1 MRFYNPGALPGQA
14 SMLVFHAM
22 AHLGREALIIVS
34 PGETLVSVGYF
45 QDAAEVVDL
54 GFCRTAGIP
63 VMRREIGGGA
73 TLLDGDQ
80 VFYQVV
86 LRRDNPLVP
95 RGIDALYRRFTEPA
109 VATYRDLGIETEFRP
124 INDIVTAEGR
134 KIAGE
139 GGGDVGDCIVFV
151 GGILL
156 DFDYE
161 TMARILR
168 VPDEKFRDKI
178 HKTMEENL
186 TTVLRETGTRPP
198 REEVEKLLIKN
209 FEKVL
214 GPLEPAGLDDE
225 LTAKMAE
232 LEERMTGDEFLFR
245 KIRKSRAREIRVSEG
260 VRFVDGTHKAP
271 GGLISVF
278 AEVVEGKLE
287 SISITGDFT
296 CAPKDALV
304 ELERCLAG
312 VAFDPGAVAGAVEAF
327 YEETG
332 TETPGVAVGDILTAF
347 GLSYNA
353 I

>member
-1 MRFYNPGALPGQA
+1 MLVYNPGALPGQA
-14 SMLVFHAM
+14 SMVVFHAL

-45 QDAAEVVDL
+45 QDSAEVVDL
-54 GFCRTAGIP
+54 DYCRAAGIP

-95 RGIDALYRRFTEPA
+95 RDIGTLYRRFTEPA
-109 VATYRDLGIETEFRP
+109 VATYRDLGIETKYRP
-124 INDIVTAEGR
+124 INDIVTIEGR

-186 TTVLRETGTRPP
+186 TTVLKETGTKPP
-198 REEVEKLLIKN
+198 REKVEKLLIKN

-214 GPLEPAGLDDE
+214 GPLEPAELDDE

-245 KIRKSRAREIRVSEG
+245 KIRKSPTREIRVREG
-260 VRFVDGTHKAP
+260 VRFVEGTHKAP

-278 AEVVEGKLE
+278 AEVVDDKLE
-287 SISITGDFT
+287 SLSITGDFT
-296 CAPKDALV
+296 CTPKDALG
-304 ELERCLAG
+304 ELERRLAG
-312 VAFDPGAVAGAVEAF
+312 IAFDPGAVASAIKAF

-332 TETPGVAVGDILTAF
+332 AQTPGVAAEDMLEAL
-347 GLSYNA
+347 GLV
-353 I
+353 

>member
-1 MRFYNPGALPGQA
+1 MQVYNPGALPGQG
-14 SMLVFHAM
+14 SMVVFHAT
-22 AHLGREALIIVS
+22 AYLGREALIIVS

-54 GFCRTAGIP
+54 DFCREAVIP

-95 RGIDALYRRFTEPA
+95 RDIGALYRRFTEPA

-168 VPDEKFRDKI
+168 VPDEKYRDKI

-186 TTVLRETGTRPP
+186 TTVVKETGHKPP
-198 REEVEKLLIKN
+198 REEVEELLIKN

-214 GPLEPAGLDDE
+214 GPLEPAEFDDE

-232 LEERMTGDEFLFR
+232 LEKRMTGDEFLFR
-245 KIRKSRAREIRVSEG
+245 KIRKSPTREIRVREG
-260 VRFVDGTHKAP
+260 VRFVEGTHKAP
-271 GGLISVF
+271 GGLISIF
-278 AEVVEGKLE
+278 AEVVEDRLE
-287 SISITGDFT
+287 SVSITGDFT
-296 CAPKDALV
+296 CTPKDALG
-304 ELERCLAG
+304 ELERRLTG
-312 VAFDPGAVAGAVEAF
+312 VAFDPTAVAGAIETF
-327 YEETG
+327 YEETE
-332 TETPGVAVGDILTAF
+332 TQTPGVAVGDVLTAF
-347 GLSYNA
+347 GLG
-353 I
+353 

>member
-1 MRFYNPGALPGQA
+1 MRVYNLGALPGQG

-22 AHLGREALIIVS
+22 AYLGREALIIVS
-34 PGETLVSVGYF
+34 PGETLVSIGYF

-54 GFCRTAGIP
+54 DYCNEAGIP

-95 RGIDALYRRFTEPA
+95 RDIDTLYRRFTDPA

-124 INDIVTAEGR
+124 VNDIITNEGR

-139 GGGDVGDCIVFV
+139 GGGDVGDSIVFV

-178 HKTMEENL
+178 HKTMGENL
-186 TTVLRETGTRPP
+186 TTVLKETATKPP
-198 REEVEKLLIKN
+198 REEVAESLSKN
-209 FEKVL
+209 FGEIL
-214 GPLEPAGLDDE
+214 GPLEPAELDGE

-232 LEERMTGDEFLFR
+232 LEKRMTGDEFLFR
-245 KIRKSRAREIRVSEG
+245 KIRKSPTREIRVREG
-260 VRFVDGTHKAP
+260 VRFFEGTHKAP

-278 AEVVEGKLE
+278 AEVVEDRLE
-287 SISITGDFT
+287 SVSITGDFT
-296 CAPKDALV
+296 CTPKDASA
-304 ELERCLAG
+304 ELERRLAG
-312 VAFDPGAVAGAVEAF
+312 VAFDRVAVAGAVEAF
-327 YEETG
+327 YEDTG
-332 TETPGVAVGDILTAF
+332 TQTPGVAVEDLLKSF
-347 GLSYNA
+347 GLT
-353 I
+353 

>member
-1 MRFYNPGALPGQA
+1 MRVYNPGALPGQA
-14 SMLVFHAM
+14 SMVVFHAV
-22 AHLGREALIIVS
+22 AHLGREALIVVS
-34 PGETLVSVGYF
+34 PGDTLVSVGYF

-54 GFCRTAGIP
+54 DFCREVGIP

-95 RGIDALYRRFTEPA
+95 RDVDTLYRRFTEPA
-109 VATYRDLGIETEFRP
+109 VATYRDLGIETKFRP
-124 INDIVTAEGR
+124 INDVVTAEGR

-161 TMARILR
+161 KMARILR
-168 VPDEKFRDKI
+168 VPDEKYRDKI

-186 TTVLRETGTRPP
+186 TTVFKETGHKPS

-214 GPLEPAGLDDE
+214 GPLEPSGLDEE

-232 LEERMTGDEFLFR
+232 LEKRMTGDEFLFR
-245 KIRKSRAREIRVSEG
+245 KIRKSGAREIRVREG
-260 VRFVDGTHKAP
+260 VRFVEGTYKAP
-271 GGLISVF
+271 GGLVSVF
-278 AEVVEGKLE
+278 AEVVDDRLEGV
-287 SISITGDFT
+287 SITGDFT
-296 CAPKDALV
+296 CAPKDALG
-304 ELERCLAG
+304 ELERRLAG
-312 VAFDPGAVAGAVEAF
+312 IAFNPPAVASATEAF
-327 YEETG
+327 YDETG
-332 TETPGVAVGDILTAF
+332 TQTPGVAAEDLLEAL
-347 GLSYNA
+347 GLV
-353 I
+353 

>member
-1 MRFYNPGALPGQA
+1 MRVYNPGALPGQA
-14 SMLVFHAM
+14 SMVVFHAM
-22 AHLGREALIIVS
+22 AYLGREALIIVS

-54 GFCRTAGIP
+54 DFCLEAGIP

-95 RGIDALYRRFTEPA
+95 RDIDTLYRRFTEPA
-109 VATYRDLGIETEFRP
+109 VATYRDLGIETKFRP
-124 INDIVTAEGR
+124 INDIVTADGR

-186 TTVLRETGTRPP
+186 TTVLKETGTKPP
-198 REEVEKLLIKN
+198 REEVEKVLIKN
-209 FEKVL
+209 FGKVL
-214 GPLEPAGLDDE
+214 GLLEPAGLDDE
-225 LTAKMAE
+225 LTSKMAE
-232 LEERMTGDEFLFR
+232 LEKRMTGDEFLFR
-245 KIRKSRAREIRVSEG
+245 KMRKSPTREIRVREG
-260 VRFVDGTHKAP
+260 VRFVEGTHKAP
-271 GGLISVF
+271 GGLVSVF
-278 AEVVEGKLE
+278 AEVVDDRLEGV
-287 SISITGDFT
+287 SITGDFT
-296 CAPKDALV
+296 CTPKDALG
-304 ELERCLAG
+304 ELERRLANVAYEPEG
-312 VAFDPGAVAGAVEAF
+312 VSSAIEAF
-327 YEETG
+327 YDETG
-332 TETPGVAVGDILTAF
+332 TQTPGVAVEDLLEAL
-347 GLSYNA
+347 GLK
-353 I
+353 

>member
-1 MRFYNPGALPGQA
+1 VRVYNLGALPGQA

-34 PGETLVSVGYF
+34 PAETLVSVGYF

-54 GFCRTAGIP
+54 DYCNEADIP

-86 LRRDNPLVP
+86 LARDNTLVP
-95 RGIDALYRRFTEPA
+95 RDINTLYRRFTEPA
-109 VATYRDLGIETEFRP
+109 VATYRDLGIETKFRP
-124 INDIVTAEGR
+124 VNDIVTAEGR

-156 DFDYE
+156 DFDYG
-161 TMARILR
+161 TMVRILR
-168 VPDEKFRDKI
+168 LPDEKFRDKI

-186 TTVLRETGTRPP
+186 TTVLKETGTKPP
-198 REEVEKLLIKN
+198 REEVGKLLIKN
-209 FEKVL
+209 FEEVL
-214 GPLEPAGLDDE
+214 GSFEPAELDDE
-225 LTAKMAE
+225 FTTKMAE
-232 LEERMTGDEFLFR
+232 LERRMTGDEFLFR
-245 KIRKSRAREIRVSEG
+245 KIRKSPTREIRVREG
-260 VRFVDGTHKAP
+260 VRFVEGTHKAP

-287 SISITGDFT
+287 GVSITGDFT
-296 CAPKDALV
+296 CTPKDAPA
-304 ELERCLAG
+304 ELERRLVG
-312 VAFDPGAVAGAVEAF
+312 VAFDRAAVADAVEAF
-327 YEETG
+327 YEDTG
-332 TETPGVAVGDILTAF
+332 TQTPGVGMWDLLKSF
-347 GLSYNA
+347 GLT
-353 I
+353 